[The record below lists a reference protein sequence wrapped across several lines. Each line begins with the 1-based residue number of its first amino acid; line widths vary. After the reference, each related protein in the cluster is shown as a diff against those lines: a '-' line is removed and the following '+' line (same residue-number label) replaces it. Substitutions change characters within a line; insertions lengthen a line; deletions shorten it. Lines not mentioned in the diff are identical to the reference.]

1 MKCVWLDPHSKGG
14 GFVICITEIM
24 HPIHVISNYNMVY

>member
-1 MKCVWLDPHSKGG
+1 MKCVWRDPHREGG

-24 HPIHVISNYNMVY
+24 HPIYVISNYNVVY